1 MSDKHKCPTCGS
13 LVTVSTADEGT
24 SCFMP
29 VQDAVSLA
37 DVIEILEAEPETIST
52 SASFRQGYVRCV
64 RDKVKAL
71 EQRFGDNQ

>member
-29 VQDAVSLA
+29 VQNAVSLA
-37 DVIEILEAEPETIST
+37 EVIEVIEIAKTKT
-52 SASFRQGYVRCV
+52 GNRNGMMSFGM
-64 RDKVKAL
+64 DMAIKDL